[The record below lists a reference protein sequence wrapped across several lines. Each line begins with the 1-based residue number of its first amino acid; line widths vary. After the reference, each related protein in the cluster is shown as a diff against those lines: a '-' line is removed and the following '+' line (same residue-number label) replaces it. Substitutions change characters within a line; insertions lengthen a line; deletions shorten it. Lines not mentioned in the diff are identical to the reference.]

1 MNWMSSVFFKVCLF
15 GFIGLACPTALLK
28 AEGII
33 KGTVLD
39 KNSGE
44 PVIGAAVML
53 EQTLKGAATDLDG
66 SFSISG
72 IPAGK
77 YNLHVSCLSYTT
89 LKVEG
94 VEITD
99 DRTVELKIVL
109 EAATEALEEV
119 TVRAVRKMNSEVA
132 MVNAVKASPVVMS
145 AVSSQLITKSQDR
158 DASEVVKRIPG
169 ISIIDDKFVIA
180 RGLSQRYNN
189 VWINNSAVPS
199 SEADSRAF
207 SFDIVPSAQI
217 ENIMIMK
224 SPSPEIPADFTGGF
238 IKISTKDTPEK
249 NQYMLS
255 YGVSVNDRTH
265 FRNFKY
271 NKGSATDWLGFDM
284 GCEW

>member
-145 AVSSQLITKSQDR
+145 AVSSQLITK
-158 DASEVVKRIPG
+158 ARIG
-169 ISIIDDKFVIA
+169 
-180 RGLSQRYNN
+180 
-189 VWINNSAVPS
+189 
-199 SEADSRAF
+199 
-207 SFDIVPSAQI
+207 
-217 ENIMIMK
+217 
-224 SPSPEIPADFTGGF
+224 
-238 IKISTKDTPEK
+238 
-249 NQYMLS
+249 ML
-255 YGVSVNDRTH
+255 R
-265 FRNFKY
+265 R
-271 NKGSATDWLGFDM
+271 L
-284 GCEW
+284 

>member
-1 MNWMSSVFFKVCLF
+1 M
-15 GFIGLACPTALLK
+15 LK

-119 TVRAVRKMNSEVA
+119 T
-132 MVNAVKASPVVMS
+132 
-145 AVSSQLITKSQDR
+145 
-158 DASEVVKRIPG
+158 G
-169 ISIIDDKFVIA
+169 
-180 RGLSQRYNN
+180 GLSVR
-189 VWINNSAVPS
+189 
-199 SEADSRAF
+199 
-207 SFDIVPSAQI
+207 
-217 ENIMIMK
+217 
-224 SPSPEIPADFTGGF
+224 
-238 IKISTKDTPEK
+238 
-249 NQYMLS
+249 
-255 YGVSVNDRTH
+255 
-265 FRNFKY
+265 
-271 NKGSATDWLGFDM
+271 
-284 GCEW
+284 

>member
-1 MNWMSSVFFKVCLF
+1 MPVSYGRRLLRYYNGMSFLCDQSEKSCFSIHFYLTASLQVCNILFSSLQWNLRYNIANDELDVKCVFKVCLF

-132 MVNAVKASPVVMS
+132 MVNAVKASPVS
-145 AVSSQLITKSQDR
+145 
-158 DASEVVKRIPG
+158 
-169 ISIIDDKFVIA
+169 
-180 RGLSQRYNN
+180 
-189 VWINNSAVPS
+189 
-199 SEADSRAF
+199 
-207 SFDIVPSAQI
+207 
-217 ENIMIMK
+217 
-224 SPSPEIPADFTGGF
+224 
-238 IKISTKDTPEK
+238 
-249 NQYMLS
+249 
-255 YGVSVNDRTH
+255 
-265 FRNFKY
+265 
-271 NKGSATDWLGFDM
+271 
-284 GCEW
+284 

>member
-1 MNWMSSVFFKVCLF
+1 M
-15 GFIGLACPTALLK
+15 
-28 AEGII
+28 
-33 KGTVLD
+33 
-39 KNSGE
+39 
-44 PVIGAAVML
+44 
-53 EQTLKGAATDLDG
+53 
-66 SFSISG
+66 
-72 IPAGK
+72 
-77 YNLHVSCLSYTT
+77 
-89 LKVEG
+89 KVEG

-224 SPSPEIPADFTGGF
+224 SPSPEIPADFTGGLSKSVR
-238 IKISTKDTPEK
+238 KILLKK
-249 NQYMLS
+249 INI
-255 YGVSVNDRTH
+255 
-265 FRNFKY
+265 
-271 NKGSATDWLGFDM
+271 
-284 GCEW
+284 C